1 MHDDEFGTM
10 GAYKEYEDSPVPV
23 FLLLLLIA
31 CFLVGFGVMIGWV
44 AWA

>member
-10 GAYKEYEDSPVPV
+10 GTYAEYEDSSLPV
-23 FLLLLLIA
+23 FLLLVLIA
-31 CFLVGFGVMIGWV
+31 VFLVGFGVMIGWV